1 MYQRC
6 YNENNKEQFPSTYF
20 SYQAINK
27 LTLMRRDISIN
38 VFSISPYK
46 KLGCF
51 HPDIALRKK
60 PILQAIGTDFQA
72 ISTVISFATSFNFS
86 LIGARSSRLSRI
98 FLNRT
103 TDFCSVKTNS
113 HELSLLQHLTWF
125 LWFFQRSP
133 YSQLPFQR
141 DLSVIGLEVVRNV
154 IKLTEIF
161 SPRL

>member
-20 SYQAINK
+20 SYEAIIK

-98 FLNRT
+98 F
-103 TDFCSVKTNS
+103 D
-113 HELSLLQHLTWF
+113 
-125 LWFFQRSP
+125 
-133 YSQLPFQR
+133 
-141 DLSVIGLEVVRNV
+141 VVFV
-154 IKLTEIF
+154 IF
-161 SPRL
+161 SALALQPAAISTRFECDRARSCTKRYKINRDFFPRL